1 MKKSFKTLLISSIL
15 NLSTVFGAELPSTI
29 QSMAKSTTGS
39 KVCTQLDPA
48 SEENLHLLKTSN
60 YDELF
65 THIFNGRTE
74 GLNKEASFEAIR
86 SNPTL
91 SHFDKNILMDLLVIF
106 YKPVYPKILIEN
118 ARVFRTM
125 AENVGGL
132 EHTRNVMVAA
142 KLYRLA
148 TNDEDA
154 TKENYDHCIY
164 GFNELAKQFP
174 EDSLNRS
181 KLIQIADELKELGK
195 QFPEDGFNR
204 FKLIQIADELK
215 ELGKQFPEDGFNRS
229 KFIQIADEL
238 SAKMNTLFGNTDSV
252 NE

>member
-15 NLSTVFGAELPSTI
+15 NLSTVFGAELPSTL
-29 QSMAKSTTGS
+29 QSEAEPTPASQ
-39 KVCTQLDPA
+39 VCTQLDPA

-65 THIFNGRTE
+65 THIFNGRTK
-74 GLNKEASFEAIR
+74 GLNIKASFEAIS

-91 SHFDKNILMDLLVIF
+91 SDFDKDILMDLLDIF
-106 YKPVYPKILIEN
+106 YEPVYPKKLIEN

-142 KLYRLA
+142 NLYRLA
-148 TNDEDA
+148 AIDEYA
-154 TKENYDHCIY
+154 TKENYEHCIY
-164 GFNELAKQFP
+164 GFQELAKQYP
-174 EDSLNRS
+174 EDGLNRS
-181 KLIQIADELKELGK
+181 KL
-195 QFPEDGFNR
+195 F
-204 FKLIQIADELK
+204 
-215 ELGKQFPEDGFNRS
+215 
-229 KFIQIADEL
+229 QIADEL
-238 SAKMNTLFGNTDSV
+238 SAEINTLFGNTDSV